1 MLGLRIPLLD
11 NRFGAGGGTRTP
23 NPLFTSQ
30 TDSDPPGVA
39 SCPISRDLRI
49 RPRRPC
55 QIVRQEPPR
64 PGSVAAFPSPSL
76 PQIPSINRG
85 IGVTGE
91 RSSVRMNSAASVAEA
106 CSCLGSAELNA
117 DVPSLEVTAAT
128 PREQQRATGDL
139 IGIGPGAQSTNSRAL
154 EGAAY
159 RRPLWA

>member
-11 NRFGAGGGTRTP
+11 NGIGASGGTRTP

-55 QIVRQEPPR
+55 QIVRQGPSR
-64 PGSVAAFPSPSL
+64 PDSVAAFPSPSL

-91 RSSVRMNSAASVAEA
+91 RSSVRLNSAVVDTQELAPAL
-106 CSCLGSAELNA
+106 CSAELDA
-117 DVPSLEVTAAT
+117 DMRSLEVTAAN
-128 PREQQRATGDL
+128 PLVSSSGL
-139 IGIGPGAQSTNSRAL
+139 L
-154 EGAAY
+154 EASSV
-159 RRPLWA
+159 